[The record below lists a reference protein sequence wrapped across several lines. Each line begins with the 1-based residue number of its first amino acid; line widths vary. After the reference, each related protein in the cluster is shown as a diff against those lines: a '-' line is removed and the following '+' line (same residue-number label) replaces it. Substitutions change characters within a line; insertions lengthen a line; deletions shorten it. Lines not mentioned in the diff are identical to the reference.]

1 MTYPKARSCVMKLAP
16 YVQGQSEIEGV
27 EEPIKLSSNESSAGP
42 SPSAR
47 EAYIAAAEQLNRYPD
62 GAQTALRKAIAQVY
76 DLDANRIVC
85 GNGSDELL
93 QIFIR
98 AYAGEGD
105 EVLLSEN
112 GFIMCRIH
120 AIGQGSEVVIAPEKD
135 YCMQVDEILARVT
148 PKTRVIIIANPNN
161 PTGTYLPA
169 SELRRL
175 HAALPKDVLFVI
187 DGAYA
192 EYARNDDYECGLK
205 LVDEAENVV
214 VTRTFSKIYGLP
226 ALRIGWAYASAHIID
241 AVQRIRT
248 PFNTNGAAL
257 AAATEAV
264 KDVAYTEQICEHN
277 ANWIARIREELTALG
292 LYVIPSVTNFYLMR
306 FPENSSK
313 TASGAANYLKSK
325 GIIPR
330 PVGNKE
336 DPHLRITVGSD
347 SENEAV
353 LAALSEYMNA

>member
-1 MTYPKARSCVMKLAP
+1 MTHPKARPSVLKLAP

-42 SPSAR
+42 SPAAK
-47 EAYIAAAEQLNRYPD
+47 EAYITALDQLNRYPD
-62 GAQTALRKAIAQVY
+62 GAQTALRQAIAQVY

-93 QIFIR
+93 QLFIR

-120 AIGQGSEVVIAPEKD
+120 AIGQGSEVVIAPERD
-135 YCMQVDEILARVT
+135 YRMDVDAILSRVT
-148 PKTRVIIIANPNN
+148 DKTRVVIIANPNN
-161 PTGTYLPA
+161 PTGTYITGE
-169 SELRRL
+169 ELKRL
-175 HAALPKDVLFVI
+175 HAGLPENVLLII

-192 EYARNDDYECGLK
+192 EYVMREDYDSGLAM
-205 LVDEAENVV
+205 VDQASNVV

-226 ALRIGWAYASAHIID
+226 SLRIGWAYCPEAVID

-248 PFNTNGAAL
+248 PFNTNGPAL
-257 AAATEAV
+257 AAATAAV
-264 KDVAYTEQICEHN
+264 KDVAYTQDVCEQN
-277 ANWIARIREELTALG
+277 ARWLDRISAELTELG
-292 LYVIPSVTNFYLMR
+292 LTVVPSVTNFYLIR
-306 FPENSSK
+306 FPEASDK
-313 TASGAANYLKSK
+313 TAQGAARFLQDK

-330 PVGNKE
+330 PVGGEGDN
-336 DPHLRITVGSD
+336 HLRITVGSD
-347 SENEAV
+347 AENQAV
-353 LAALSEYMNA
+353 LDALTAYIRG